1 MKKVKGARMIIVGS
15 ITGNSNT
22 IGGGLVL
29 PLADLGNLD
38 GLAKGGKKPVAMID
52 GILSVLCAGC

>member
-1 MKKVKGARMIIVGS
+1 MSKVKNARMIIVGS

-29 PLADLGNLD
+29 PLADLGDLK
-38 GLAKGGKKPVAMID
+38 GLEQGGKNPIAMID
-52 GILSVLCAGC
+52 GTQV

>member
-1 MKKVKGARMIIVGS
+1 MPEMSKVKNARMIIVGS

-29 PLADLGNLD
+29 PLADLGDLK
-38 GLAKGGKKPVAMID
+38 GLEQGGKNPIAMID
-52 GILSVLCAGC
+52 GTQV